1 MKPQRRAE
9 THKSGN
15 RIARRPPIDLQDD
28 SVTIKERH
36 LGLHKPSDAD
46 VPNDHAELLGRL
58 VEKHG
63 DLDQL
68 LEVAGQAQVPE
79 TLQPEITVPEG
90 PKPRI
95 AVAKDDAFCFY
106 YAE

>member
-1 MKPQRRAE
+1 M
-9 THKSGN
+9 
-15 RIARRPPIDLQDD
+15 QDD

-36 LGLHKPSDAD
+36 LGLHKPSDED
-46 VPNDHAELLGRL
+46 VPCDHAEQLGQL
-58 VEKHG
+58 VEKHV
-63 DLDQL
+63 DMDML
-68 LEVAGQAQVPE
+68 LEVAERAQVPE
-79 TLQPEITVPEG
+79 VQQPEIKMPEG

>member
-1 MKPQRRAE
+1 M
-9 THKSGN
+9 
-15 RIARRPPIDLQDD
+15 
-28 SVTIKERH
+28 TIKERH

-46 VPNDHAELLGRL
+46 VPSDHAELLGQL
-58 VEKHG
+58 VEKHV
-63 DLDQL
+63 DLDRL
-68 LEVAGQAQVPE
+68 LEVAGRAQVPE
-79 TLQPEITVPEG
+79 LKEKSEISAPKG